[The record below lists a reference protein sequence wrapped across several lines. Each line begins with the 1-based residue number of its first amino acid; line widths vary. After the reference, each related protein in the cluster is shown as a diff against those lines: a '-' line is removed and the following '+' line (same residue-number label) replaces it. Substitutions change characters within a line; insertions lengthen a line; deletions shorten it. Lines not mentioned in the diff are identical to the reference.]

1 MSSDISCQYPRVLI
15 NKLIFVAN
23 TTNTEIILAAK
34 KKKKKMGQT
43 RRWCHLLLMLMGL
56 SKLAHVSCNNFKEPG
71 SKVHSKNESH
81 AISSKRMKVDTSH
94 GGYIPPFNVT
104 QNKPRVFLRRMRK
117 AGSTT
122 VGEYIMAALNVYAKA
137 LNKNIEDVI
146 IYDHMEYPGLN
157 VQCIFGPNPILM
169 LPKTVLIT
177 HFRNPLSRINSEYWY
192 AINVPTLPLISPL
205 SSSPLFLPTLTH
217 KSLFFFLRFFSS

>member
-1 MSSDISCQYPRVLI
+1 
-15 NKLIFVAN
+15 
-23 TTNTEIILAAK
+23 
-34 KKKKKMGQT
+34 MGQT
-43 RRWCHLLLMLMGL
+43 RCHLLLMLIMGL
-56 SKLAHVSCNNFKEPG
+56 SKLAHVSCNNFKETR

-81 AISSKRMKVDTSH
+81 AILSKRMKVDTSH
-94 GGYIPPFNVT
+94 GGGYIPPFNVT

-122 VGEYIMAALNVYAKA
+122 VSEYIMAALNVYAKA
-137 LNKNIEDVI
+137 LLNKNIEDVI

-157 VQCIFGPNPILM
+157 VKCIFGPNPILM

-192 AINVPTLPLISPL
+192 AINVPILPLISPL
-205 SSSPLFLPTLTH
+205 NFH
-217 KSLFFFLRFFSS
+217 HLRSF